1 MRQSL
6 ELETEVSGDIDGS
19 KIIDLTARADK
30 SNRKGQRDPK
40 TVYALV
46 LHQMACCAN
55 RKDPLNSY
63 LKIGSHFAILRD
75 GRILQLHPV
84 SALVWASNGFNNR
97 SVAVEFA
104 GNFPNTRGTWWK
116 GDQYGKDRVTPA
128 QVEAGRYL
136 IRWLVKS
143 MRLTHVLAH
152 RQSSGTR
159 ENDPGPDIWYH
170 VGQWAVDNLKLRDGG
185 PGFKIGDGA
194 AIPDAWRR
202 WNKPLSVVG
211 PAANA
216 IKSGLTQEIAHD
228 EYESD
233 AEADELDA
241 NEFELIS
248 QVYEQADESEAEGEQ
263 EWEQERMRFS
273 RPAPGRFGS
282 RATKPQSRAAR
293 PAPARGKPQRGSR
306 VRFPRRRGFP
316 QALIECNCPNYCPEH
331 IEPSSAATPPAPDTT
346 APDADAATSDDTLPA
361 AELFEFEAFEW
372 EEEINRSSRDYI
384 LWVQQSLNRIAGAGL
399 DEDGISG
406 ALTRAAIQAFQR
418 SKGLTADGIVGPN
431 TEAALIKAGATAP
444 AEGGAPATSVPVDT
458 PLPASGMGF
467 YSYTSADNRYGTA
480 ATISALQAIAAEW
493 NRLHSSGPRI
503 GIGHISRQGGG
514 EFPKHSTHRE
524 GLNVDIRPVRSD
536 RGESP
541 VSYTNSGYS
550 RTLTQEL
557 VNTIYANRVL
567 GVSSILFNDSG
578 VQRVTPYSGHDDH
591 LHVTFLR
598 PSGTV
603 SPGVIPPMPT
613 PAAGGSLRD
622 RVVQIALQE
631 RQRWS
636 NGALEE
642 WDDAARPILID
653 YWTTGVGM
661 KPTDAARFVEELY
674 AWSAAFISWVLRKAG
689 AGSNF
694 AYNSY
699 HSTYI
704 AAAYKNQQQRSANPF
719 KAYSRTQVAPRLG
732 DLICTTYTSNGVRP
746 PADVSLV
753 RANTPGYHC
762 DIVVQSTGGQLT
774 VVGGNVGDTVGTKSV
789 KIDSRGYITDSAYFG
804 VLQVG

>member
-6 ELETEVSGDIDGS
+6 ELEVGVSGDIDGS

-159 ENDPGPDIWYH
+159 ENDPGPDLWYH
-170 VGQWAVDNLKLRDGG
+170 VGQWAVDTLKLRDGG
-185 PGFKIGDGA
+185 PGFKIGTGA

-202 WNKPLSVVG
+202 WNKPLSIAG

-216 IKSGLTQEIAHD
+216 IKTGLTQEIAHD

-233 AEADELDA
+233 AAADEFDA

-248 QVYEQADESEAEGEQ
+248 QVYEQADESESEDEE

-282 RATKPQSRAAR
+282 RATQPRSRAAR
-293 PAPARGKPQRGSR
+293 PAPARGTPRRGSLA
-306 VRFPRRRGFP
+306 RFPRRRGFP
-316 QALIECNCPNYCPEH
+316 QALIGCNCPNYCPEH
-331 IEPSSAATPPAPDTT
+331 IEPASVEMLPATDTT
-346 APDADAATSDDTLPA
+346 APDADSAAGDDTLPA
-361 AELFEFEAFEW
+361 AELFEFGEFEW
-372 EEEINRSSRDYI
+372 EEEIDRSSRDYI

-399 DEDGISG
+399 EEDGISG
-406 ALTRAAIQAFQR
+406 ALTRATIRAFQR
-418 SKGLTADGIVGPN
+418 SKGLAADGIVGPN
-431 TEAALIKAGATAP
+431 TEAALIKSGATAP
-444 AEGGAPATSVPVDT
+444 AGGSAPATPVPV
-458 PLPASGMGF
+458 
-467 YSYTSADNRYGTA
+467 GT
-480 ATISALQAIAAEW
+480 W
-493 NRLHSSGPRI
+493 P
-503 GIGHISRQGGG
+503 
-514 EFPKHSTHRE
+514 
-524 GLNVDIRPVRSD
+524 
-536 RGESP
+536 
-541 VSYTNSGYS
+541 
-550 RTLTQEL
+550 
-557 VNTIYANRVL
+557 
-567 GVSSILFNDSG
+567 
-578 VQRVTPYSGHDDH
+578 
-591 LHVTFLR
+591 
-598 PSGTV
+598 
-603 SPGVIPPMPT
+603 

-661 KPTDAARFVEELY
+661 KPTDAARFTDELY

-689 AGSNF
+689 ADSNF
-694 AYNSY
+694 VYSSY

-753 RANTPGYHC
+753 RANTAGYHC

-774 VVGGNVGDTVGTKSV
+774 VVGGNVGDTVGAKSV
-789 KIDSRGYITDSAYFG
+789 KIDSRGYIADPAYFG